1 MTPINLL
8 ILLVFSLMLTG
19 CDSADTSDPV
29 PVTIRPVKTM
39 VIEEFYNGSKRS
51 FPAVV
56 DAAQRADLSFRV
68 GGKINE
74 ILINEG
80 DGVKAGQ
87 VLARLDTTELQLV
100 VDEKSAT
107 FNRTEADFK
116 RAKDLIG
123 DGYISRTDYDKLE
136 AAYQT
141 AKAALDNA
149 KNELSY
155 AELIAP
161 FKGSVSRRLVENF
174 EEVQPRQPV
183 MELRALDTLE
193 IKFDVPESLVQR
205 IRRKDRT
212 TEEARKTTS
221 KRVHAIFDGL
231 PGRYFELT
239 FKEAATEADPKT
251 QTFQVVF
258 TMPRPEELQVL
269 PGMTAKVELDIS
281 GLLLNSER
289 EKVLI
294 PAVAVVANSEL
305 GSRVWV
311 VEESTMTLTSKQ
323 VTIGKMFGTE
333 IEILSGLEVGDRLVI
348 AGASYMSEGQK
359 VRLMETPE
367 QAEPTSVGASVN
379 PDSQGNL

>member
-1 MTPINLL
+1 MTPFN
-8 ILLVFSLMLTG
+8 LLVFFIISLLLTG
-19 CDSADTSDPV
+19 CDSTDSSGPDTAA
-29 PVTIRPVKTM
+29 IRPVKTM

-56 DAAQRADLSFRV
+56 AAAQRADLSFRV

-80 DGVKAGQ
+80 EDVQAGQ
-87 VLARLDTTELQLV
+87 VLARLDTADLQLV

-107 FNRTEADFK
+107 YKRTDADFK

-149 KNELSY
+149 NNELSY

-161 FKGSVSRRLVENF
+161 FNGSVSRRLVENF

-193 IKFDVPESLVQR
+193 IKFDVPENLIQR
-205 IRRKDRT
+205 IKRKDRT
-212 TEEARKTTS
+212 AEEARETTS
-221 KRVHAIFDGL
+221 RRVHAIFDGL
-231 PGRYFELT
+231 PGRRFELT

-258 TMPRPEELQVL
+258 TMPRPEQLQVL
-269 PGMTAKVELDIS
+269 PGMTAKVEVDIA
-281 GLLLNSER
+281 GLLLHSER
-289 EKVLI
+289 ERVLV
-294 PAVAVVANSEL
+294 PAVAVVASSEL

-311 VEESTMTLTSKQ
+311 VDESTMTLAARP
-323 VTIGKMFGTE
+323 VTIGKMFGTD
-333 IEILSGLEVGDRLVI
+333 IEILSGLEVGDRLVV
-348 AGASYMSEGQK
+348 AGASYMSEGLR
-359 VRLMETPE
+359 VRLMATPE
-367 QAEPTSVGASVN
+367 QAEPVEKAPADPAAN
-379 PDSQGNL
+379 FDS

>member
-1 MTPINLL
+1 MNAFKF
-8 ILLVFSLMLTG
+8 LVFLMISVQLVG
-19 CDSADTSDPV
+19 CDSADISGPDPV
-29 PVTIRPVKTM
+29 VIRPVKTM
-39 VIEEFYNGSKRS
+39 VIEEFYNGAKRS

-56 DAAQRADLSFRV
+56 AAAQRADLSFRV

-80 DGVKAGQ
+80 EEVEAGQ
-87 VLARLDTTELQLV
+87 VLARLDTADLQLV

-107 FNRTEADFK
+107 YKRTEADFK

-161 FKGSVSRRLVENF
+161 FNGSVSRRLVENF
-174 EEVQPRQPV
+174 EEVQARQPV

-212 TEEARKTTS
+212 SEETRNTTS

-231 PGRYFELT
+231 PGRRFELT
-239 FKEAATEADPKT
+239 FKEAATEADPQT

-258 TMPRPEELQVL
+258 TMPRPEQLQVL
-269 PGMTAKVELDIS
+269 PGMTAKVEVDIS
-281 GLLLNSER
+281 GLLLHSER
-289 EKVLI
+289 ERVLI

-311 VEESTMTLTSKQ
+311 VEESTMTLASRP

-333 IEILSGLEVGDRLVI
+333 IEILSGLKVGDRLVV

-359 VRLMETPE
+359 VRLMATPE
-367 QAEPTSVGASVN
+367 QAEPTPMNSSSGS
-379 PDSQGNL
+379 DS